1 MPQEVRLYFRDR
13 EYEAISVCAGPTYTL
28 ILGRLNEAHEKAIS
42 NSKSAANYQKEIVF
56 NNQSNTN
63 LLQIIEKFR
72 KKLRRRLLKDG
83 SLFGLFDCVDAE
95 ENPAYKAKEK
105 KDKNMDFYR

>member
-1 MPQEVRLYFRDR
+1 MRLYFRDR

-28 ILGRLNEAHEKAIS
+28 ILGRLNESYEKAIQT
-42 NSKSAANYQKEIVF
+42 SKTAANYQKEITF
-56 NNQSNTN
+56 NNQSNN
-63 LLQIIEKFR
+63 SLLQIIEKFR

-83 SLFGLFDCVDAE
+83 SLFGLFDCVDAD
-95 ENPAYKAKEK
+95 ENPAYKAREK